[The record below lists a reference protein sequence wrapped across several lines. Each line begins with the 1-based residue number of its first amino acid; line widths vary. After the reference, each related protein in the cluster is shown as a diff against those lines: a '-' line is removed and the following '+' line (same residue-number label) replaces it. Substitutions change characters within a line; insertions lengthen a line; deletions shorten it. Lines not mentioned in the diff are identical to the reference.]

1 MKIKGVNEVIRSGV
15 YCLFHKKEVVYIG
28 QSSNPYSRIGT
39 HAREGNKNF
48 DGFRIL
54 SCNEYRRRYWEKIL
68 INRYLP
74 IYNKWKGN
82 PQFAYVPNAFNKADL
97 NYRINPLETP
107 ENEGER
113 KKVALILIAS
123 TLNDLA
129 VENTM
134 KEYLKEQK
142 NECK

>member
-107 ENEGER
+107 EKGYFSAFDITPQFNVAWEKKYGEDCR
-113 KKVALILIAS
+113 GR
-123 TLNDLA
+123 
-129 VENTM
+129 
-134 KEYLKEQK
+134 
-142 NECK
+142 

>member
-1 MKIKGVNEVIRSGV
+1 M
-15 YCLFHKKEVVYIG
+15 
-28 QSSNPYSRIGT
+28 
-39 HAREGNKNF
+39 
-48 DGFRIL
+48 
-54 SCNEYRRRYWEKIL
+54 EKIVVEDRKVKEI
-68 INRYLP
+68 INMSANL
-74 IYNKWKGN
+74 
-82 PQFAYVPNAFNKADL
+82 
-97 NYRINPLETP
+97 
-107 ENEGER
+107 NEGER